1 MEDFYMVRKY
11 LSNKEFVR
19 RVNDLTNG
27 EYTPIEN
34 YKGTQVR
41 LLFKHNYC
49 NSVFKCT
56 PNRFV
61 NQGQRCPNKVL
72 DKLITKCAYNQWKIL
87 DKYLGYDKRMKFLCL
102 KHNKVFIT
110 TPTSIVNRGR
120 INFCKDCLYNAQSN
134 NQLISTKEAQQK
146 LVCNGINYKMLGK
159 YVGAHDYYKFKCN
172 SCGKVFKGEYNQVRR
187 GNWGCPI
194 CKQSKGERFVQKYL
208 DEHNISYITQK
219 KFSDLKDKR
228 LLSYDF
234 YLPKQNVLIEYQGL
248 QHYEPKEYFG
258 GGDRFKIQCYHDKLK
273 TLYAINNKFILL
285 QIPYKINTY
294 RKVTS
299 FLSYWLM

>member
-1 MEDFYMVRKY
+1 MVRKY

-61 NQGQRCPNKVL
+61 NQGQRCP
-72 DKLITKCAYNQWKIL
+72 
-87 DKYLGYDKRMKFLCL
+87 
-102 KHNKVFIT
+102 
-110 TPTSIVNRGR
+110 
-120 INFCKDCLYNAQSN
+120 
-134 NQLISTKEAQQK
+134 
-146 LVCNGINYKMLGK
+146 
-159 YVGAHDYYKFKCN
+159 
-172 SCGKVFKGEYNQVRR
+172 
-187 GNWGCPI
+187 
-194 CKQSKGERFVQKYL
+194 
-208 DEHNISYITQK
+208 
-219 KFSDLKDKR
+219 
-228 LLSYDF
+228 
-234 YLPKQNVLIEYQGL
+234 KQNVLIEYQGL

-258 GGDRFKIQCYHDKLK
+258 GDDRFKIQCYHDKLK

-299 FLSYWLM
+299 FLSYWLV